1 MSTSSIYMC
10 TICTVCTICV
20 CIPHVPCV
28 QSWYMC
34 TWYNMYDDASRIY
47 YIHIILYIYDE
58 SDASYSCSTCV
69 PHLILTS
76 NCNCNSAVTSKI
88 HSSRVKTATIPGT
101 ELEQEKRERSLSVI
115 TGESCPACNRLEV
128 SGRPR
133 EQRQTNYLCLS

>member
-1 MSTSSIYMC
+1 MC
-10 TICTVCTICV
+10 TTICTVCTICV

-58 SDASYSCSTCV
+58 SDASYSCSTCM
-69 PHLILTS
+69 HTTFNTS
-76 NCNCNSAVTSKI
+76 NCNSAVTSKI

-115 TGESCPACNRLEV
+115 TGASCPACNRLEV

-133 EQRQTNYLCLS
+133 EQRQTNYLCLLS